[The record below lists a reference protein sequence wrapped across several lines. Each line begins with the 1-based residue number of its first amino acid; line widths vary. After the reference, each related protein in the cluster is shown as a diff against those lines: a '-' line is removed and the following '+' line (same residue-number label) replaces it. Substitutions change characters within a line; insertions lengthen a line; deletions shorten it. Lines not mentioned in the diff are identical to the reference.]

1 MANIDW
7 ETRAKERRLENKAV
21 KKRLKEMTI
30 SRDEWKAKY
39 MRQKEVLDGLRKNM
53 DAVKK
58 NIQKIAEV

>member
-7 ETRAKERRLENKAV
+7 ENRAKERRLENKAV

-30 SRDEWKAKY
+30 SRDEWKNKY
-39 MRQKEVLDGLRKNM
+39 MRQKEVLDGLRKNL
-53 DAVKK
+53 DTVKK

>member
-7 ETRAKERRLENKAV
+7 ESRAKERRLENKAV

-30 SRDEWKAKY
+30 SRDEWKIKY
-39 MRQKEVLDGLRKNM
+39 MNQKEILDGLRRKL

-58 NIQKIAEV
+58 NVQKISEI